1 MNGGE
6 EGESE
11 RLSPSEAGKGG
22 IRTKRGSVGGT
33 GRAGDSCHLHKVGVF
48 GVSDSDHG
56 MHLLDQLLFL
66 VIIELHVPLGQA
78 RLACSV
84 LDEDEADL
92 GMQEEEAGREVGW
105 ASHCRATLPNSPTL
119 PHGEDR
125 VHVSRLPAFQGSP
138 PLP

>member
-92 GMQEEEAGREVGW
+92 GMARGGGRERGGVGEPVQGDP
-105 ASHCRATLPNSPTL
+105 AQQ
-119 PHGEDR
+119 PH
-125 VHVSRLPAFQGSP
+125 PAPWGR
-138 PLP
+138 